1 MITLNKEQ
9 QEGINPF
16 YVDRPF
22 GGCFLF
28 KIPTESKVRSHDSAD
43 APNKYKT

>member
-9 QEGINPF
+9 QESTNPF
-16 YVDRPF
+16 YVDSSF
-22 GGCFLF
+22 GGCCLF
-28 KIPTESKVRSHDSAD
+28 KIHTEFKVRSHDSAD